1 MTSSLIGF
9 FQEDIKKIIAYST
22 MSQLGMMVLA
32 IGLSSYNVSLFHL
45 INHAFYKALLFLGA
59 GSVIHAVHDNQD
71 LRKYG
76 GLKIFLPLSYTVML
90 IASLSLMALPFMSG
104 FYSKDFILESAY
116 GQFYFSSKVVYFL
129 ALIGATFTSLYSIKV
144 LYLTFISAPNGHL
157 IDYKKAHE
165 GDIYMSLPLIIL
177 SVFSILFGFIT
188 KDMFI
193 GLGSGFFTDNSIF
206 IHPIHEIMLETEF
219 ALPTVIKTLPL
230 VMTIFSFIYYN
241 GYINKTLLFLFITYL
256 INYTMN
262 LLNIALYL
270 DNGIYYISII
280 IISIYLFKLFN
291 VIYNNIYFI
300 NKLMIYFIIYLG
312 AKLNIN
318 MLSHSY
324 NVFINTTN
332 FLNQRLYFEL
342 FYNKFISERL
352 LNLGSQTTKVLD
364 KGSIEYIGPYGLE
377 KGLNNLGKE
386 ISKLDS
392 GKINSYALYILTGFV
407 IYIYVL
413 NSLFMDELI
422 LIIYIGMIFIN
433 VKSISK

>member
-144 LYLTFISAPNGHL
+144 LYLTFISAPNGYL
-157 IDYKKAHE
+157 TDYKKAHE

-193 GLGSGFFTDNSIF
+193 GLGSGFFIDNAIF

-219 ALPTVIKTLPL
+219 ALPTTIKTLPL
-230 VMTIFSFIYYN
+230 VMTILSFVYYN
-241 GYINKTLLFLFITYL
+241 GYINRGILYLAIIYL

-262 LLNIALYL
+262 SLNIDIYTN
-270 DNGIYYISII
+270 DIVYYISIA
-280 IISIYLFKLFN
+280 IISIYVYKIFN
-291 VIYNNIYFI
+291 IAYNNMHFI
-300 NKLMIYFIIYLG
+300 NKLSIY
-312 AKLNIN
+312 
-318 MLSHSY
+318 
-324 NVFINTTN
+324 
-332 FLNQRLYFEL
+332 
-342 FYNKFISERL
+342 
-352 LNLGSQTTKVLD
+352 
-364 KGSIEYIGPYGLE
+364 
-377 KGLNNLGKE
+377 
-386 ISKLDS
+386 
-392 GKINSYALYILTGFV
+392 
-407 IYIYVL
+407 
-413 NSLFMDELI
+413 
-422 LIIYIGMIFIN
+422 
-433 VKSISK
+433 